1 MAEARPDSATAGP
14 AVTQPQRATDN
25 RFGGQESKGAQ
36 KSQPVPLDDGNTLD
50 VRPKPPR
57 WTPPT
62 SDPKYIDNAI
72 KSVSLSGSGYVLHWI
87 DKKGVEYTTTVP
99 DGWIVR
105 THDRVT
111 FVNSATV
118 YRTRQEALEAL
129 TPQILQNPGRFRQYI
144 GLWSN
149 ERFPFVVPT
158 MFSDVSTPKIMAAIE
173 AKDEQMRRAALQAE
187 EEMRGVAIGMLEGKA
202 LQLAYQGAWNPR
214 LYNRFDPP
222 KSAPAGQGPSSAPTT
237 LTAPPAAGATN
248 PTPAPASGSTSG
260 TRPPVPGA
268 TSKTPTPQASPSQR
282 STTLESKA
290 VPAPPAPSAPP
301 AGILESRGASLM
313 PASFQ
318 SASAKTPRSVIT
330 SVRSDVAE
338 SQGYIQALIRG
349 EIGLQRPSGSNLPGP
364 DFITARVNPQ
374 TGVMEILVND
384 MKLSTVGRFPT
395 PANQMPAS
403 WMAETQAAI
412 APGRLDL
419 GNPALEAQIQQA
431 FLQGNVRL
439 RQLNADYSPAPTGQ
453 GRITGW

>member
-1 MAEARPDSATAGP
+1 
-14 AVTQPQRATDN
+14 
-25 RFGGQESKGAQ
+25 
-36 KSQPVPLDDGNTLD
+36 
-50 VRPKPPR
+50 
-57 WTPPT
+57 
-62 SDPKYIDNAI
+62 
-72 KSVSLSGSGYVLHWI
+72 
-87 DKKGVEYTTTVP
+87 
-99 DGWIVR
+99 
-105 THDRVT
+105 
-111 FVNSATV
+111 
-118 YRTRQEALEAL
+118 
-129 TPQILQNPGRFRQYI
+129 
-144 GLWSN
+144 
-149 ERFPFVVPT
+149 
-158 MFSDVSTPKIMAAIE
+158 
-173 AKDEQMRRAALQAE
+173 
-187 EEMRGVAIGMLEGKA
+187 
-202 LQLAYQGAWNPR
+202 
-214 LYNRFDPP
+214 
-222 KSAPAGQGPSSAPTT
+222 
-237 LTAPPAAGATN
+237 
-248 PTPAPASGSTSG
+248 
-260 TRPPVPGA
+260 
-268 TSKTPTPQASPSQR
+268 
-282 STTLESKA
+282 
-290 VPAPPAPSAPP
+290 
-301 AGILESRGASLM
+301 M